1 MHCISEKSCIFAVS
15 PVFVLKDPTSDPLRF
30 SHCTFS
36 QQFCLFRCSIDPSN
50 FPHHFVLSMYRFPIL
65 SPQHLAS
72 IALAAIVAGCASS
85 GVRNPSGNGVTV
97 LKPDEQGFVAGTGV
111 ESQDI
116 VSVTDKMARSILEVP
131 QIQHAQGQ
139 PRVVLLPIENN
150 TRFAINKDVLLTR
163 IRARLNSQTRGK
175 VMFLAR
181 ERMAALEKE
190 QLLKQSGQV
199 TSGSDPNV
207 VEFQGADFFLTGKL
221 DGSTTKSARGVSD
234 YVLYTFQLIDA
245 RTSAIVW
252 EDLAEIKKQG
262 LDDAAYR

>member
-1 MHCISEKSCIFAVS
+1 
-15 PVFVLKDPTSDPLRF
+15 
-30 SHCTFS
+30 
-36 QQFCLFRCSIDPSN
+36 
-50 FPHHFVLSMYRFPIL
+50 MYR
-65 SPQHLAS
+65 SS
-72 IALAAIVAGCASS
+72 IFSLQQLTLIAIAAALAGCASS

-131 QIQHAQGQ
+131 QIQSAQGQ

-190 QLLKQSGQV
+190 QQLKQSGQL

-234 YVLYTFQLIDA
+234 YILYTFQLIDA

>member
-1 MHCISEKSCIFAVS
+1 MPVDVPQANFFILAVAALTLATSLTNLSPSMH
-15 PVFVLKDPTSDPLRF
+15 
-30 SHCTFS
+30 
-36 QQFCLFRCSIDPSN
+36 RCSI
-50 FPHHFVLSMYRFPIL
+50 YRFKQL
-65 SPQHLAS
+65 TL
-72 IALAAIVAGCASS
+72 IAMAAVLAGCASS

-97 LKPDEQGFVAGTGV
+97 LKADEQGFVAGTGV

-131 QIQHAQGQ
+131 QIQRAQGQ
-139 PRVVLLPIENN
+139 TRVVLLPIENN
-150 TRFAINKDVLLTR
+150 TRFAINKDVLLSR

-181 ERMAALEKE
+181 ERMAALERE
-190 QLLKQSGQV
+190 QQLKQSGQV

>member
-1 MHCISEKSCIFAVS
+1 
-15 PVFVLKDPTSDPLRF
+15 
-30 SHCTFS
+30 
-36 QQFCLFRCSIDPSN
+36 
-50 FPHHFVLSMYRFPIL
+50 MYRPVAR
-65 SPQHLAS
+65 HLATS
-72 IALAAIVAGCASS
+72 TLFLAAAIASGCASH

-97 LKPDEQGFVAGTGV
+97 LKADEQGFVAGTGV

-116 VSVTDKMARSILEVP
+116 VSVTDKMARGILETP
-131 QIQHAQGQ
+131 QIQRAQGQ

-150 TRFAINKDVLLTR
+150 TRFAINKDILLTR
-163 IRARLNSQTRGK
+163 VRARLNSQTRGK
-175 VMFLAR
+175 VLFLAR

-190 QLLKQSGQV
+190 QQLKQTGQV
-199 TSGSDPNV
+199 TSASDPNV
-207 VEFQGADFFLTGKL
+207 VEFQGADFFLTGRL

-252 EDLAEIKKQG
+252 EDMSEIKKQG